1 MQCHCY
7 QVKSKDDLCTHGAP
21 LLDPFSS
28 SHPSPPT
35 TSHGAPTLVFPHH
48 QAPKLLPLQLQPRR
62 CCRPCAPWR
71 QQPHFSRE
79 SADSQLRASASIV
92 RSTQRNLAN
101 LLRSQHNDVAPA
113 RVDGSRLMENAKT
126 KRKLVLTTL
135 ETAKIDEATHLL
147 GMTLKG

>member
-1 MQCHCY
+1 MHSWC
-7 QVKSKDDLCTHGAP
+7 STIRS
-21 LLDPFSS
+21 LLLLPSFSPHHLPWR
-28 SHPSPPT
+28 SHA
-35 TSHGAPTLVFPHH
+35 GGFPHH

-92 RSTQRNLAN
+92 RSTQRSLAN

-113 RVDGSRLMENAKT
+113 RVDGSRLMENAEA
-126 KRKLVLTTL
+126 KRKLGLTTL
-135 ETAKIDEATHLL
+135 ETAKINEATHLL